1 MLILLSPAKT
11 LDLTPVDT
19 TYSQPRFLDDT
30 AELAAI
36 LRQQSPEEL
45 AGLMSIS
52 DKLAELNYGRYQQF
66 QLPLDAA
73 TNAKPALLTFRG
85 DVYQDLA
92 ADDFTERELDFADRQ
107 IRILSG
113 LYGLLRPRDLMAPY
127 RLEMGTK
134 LANERGKNLYS
145 FWGDKLTKQLNEDLA
160 QDDSSLVLNLASQ
173 EYFRSLQPNRIEGR
187 VLTVHFRELRNGRY
201 RVITFNAKRA
211 RGRLARLIT
220 LEGITTAE
228 PIKHLAVNDYRY
240 NEAESTAD
248 DWVFTKD

>member
-19 TYSQPRFLDDT
+19 PVSQPRLLEDT
-30 AELAAI
+30 TELAEL
-36 LRQQSPEEL
+36 LRQRSPTEL
-45 AGLMSIS
+45 SELMSIS
-52 DKLAELNYGRYQQF
+52 APLAELNYTRYQEF
-66 QLPLDAA
+66 RIPLDAA
-73 TNAKPALLTFRG
+73 TNAKPALLAFKG
-85 DVYQDLA
+85 DVYRDLA

-134 LANERGKNLYS
+134 LATPRGKNLYT
-145 FWGDKLTKQLNEDLA
+145 FWGNRLTDLLNEDLA
-160 QDDSSLVLNLASQ
+160 QDDSALVLNLASQ
-173 EYFRSLQPNRIEGR
+173 EYFRSLQPERIAGR
-187 VLTVHFRELRNGRY
+187 VLNLHFKELRKGRY
-201 RVITFNAKRA
+201 RVVTFNAKRA

-220 LEGITTAE
+220 LEGITTAD
-228 PIKHLAVNDYRY
+228 PIRDLAVNDYVY
-240 NEAESTAD
+240 NDRLSTAD